1 VQSAVLSVST
11 AVVLMYAFVSAG
23 CGARK
28 RNGPMLHV
36 DQTFNERELALAKAD
51 IFELSLAENPT
62 TGYRWEFKSNGEPV
76 CKLVSTGFDASSGG
90 VGRGGTRLWRFQVVE
105 SGVAKIELAYRRA
118 FEPDKPPAK
127 AFNLTVRAQ

>member
-1 VQSAVLSVST
+1 
-11 AVVLMYAFVSAG
+11 MYAFVSAG
-23 CGARK
+23 CGTRK

-90 VGRGGTRLWRFQVVE
+90 VGRGGTRLWQFQVVE

-127 AFNLTVRAQ
+127 AFNLTVRAE